1 MCASNELGTAGD
13 TFITSVGRL
22 IGLLLDY
29 RNVSSGDGHQDRQM
43 GCMLNL
49 LVSYPIR
56 KLVDY
61 FTDDKIQ
68 NFYREIEKE
77 ELYIR
82 YIYKLAELHVKDQRF
97 TEAGFTLLLRAKGLE
112 VCLNTHRATEI
123 FGEKSGVII
132 TQFLKPC

>member
-1 MCASNELGTAGD
+1 MYFNPYLPRLRPLCASSELGTSGE

-49 LVSYPIR
+49 LVSCPIHR
-56 KLVDY
+56 WDVP
-61 FTDDKIQ
+61 FTDCCPQ
-68 NFYREIEKE
+68 NFYLEIEKE

-112 VCLNTHRATEI
+112 VCPHSATHNNLNFE
-123 FGEKSGVII
+123 
-132 TQFLKPC
+132 